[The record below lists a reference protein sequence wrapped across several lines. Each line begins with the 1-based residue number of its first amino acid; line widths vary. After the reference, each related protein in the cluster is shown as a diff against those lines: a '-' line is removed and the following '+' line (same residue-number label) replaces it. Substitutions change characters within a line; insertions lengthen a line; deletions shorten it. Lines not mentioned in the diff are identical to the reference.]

1 MIRIA
6 YIWDDKNIC
15 VTNNIIVMVK
25 ETTSGKAKKYN
36 KPQTKKIVKKV
47 AHATPQAPEEIQNVV
62 KIIKYNANIRRHTAL
77 NILNTFVE
85 DGFIPDTKGAFVDFM
100 WDKYTVKHN
109 GITKEYPYDK
119 CFVEALV
126 KAHEDVAKDSS
137 IVINTF
143 VKFAN
148 ID

>member
-1 MIRIA
+1 MLF
-6 YIWDDKNIC
+6 NIL
-15 VTNNIIVMVK
+15 IVMVK

-47 AHATPQAPEEIQNVV
+47 AHATPQAPEEVQNVI

-85 DGFIPDTKGAFVDFM
+85 DGFIPDTKGAFVDFQ
-100 WDKYTVKHN
+100 WDKYTVKQN
-109 GITKEYPYDK
+109 GVTKEYQYDK
-119 CFVEALV
+119 TFVEALV
-126 KAHEDVAKDSS
+126 KAHEDVAKDSA
-137 IVINTF
+137 IVINAF